1 MNDLELFH
9 FHLERAIYIL
19 KFQDRKLAGCWV
31 HQLNL
36 SLDTEYIESF
46 LTAAIFE
53 LSVTDTETFHWTLDN
68 LSDWKSYAN
77 LLQAVTRFALQKL
90 INKGFIPGQ
99 DFSFTSEGKILLHEN
114 AKNAI
119 IADVTESDN
128 LLIKKILLIPQE
140 LYSIT
145 TSCLP
150 IR

>member
-19 KFQDRKLAGCWV
+19 KFQDRKLAECWV
-31 HQLNL
+31 HQLNT
-36 SLDTEYIESF
+36 SLDNEYIESF

-53 LSVTDTETFHWTLDN
+53 LSVTDTKTFDWTLDN
-68 LSDWKSYAN
+68 LSDWKSYAH
-77 LLQAVTRFALQKL
+77 LLQTVTRFALQKL

-114 AKNAI
+114 AKTAI
-119 IADVTESDN
+119 MADVTESDN

-140 LYSIT
+140 NNSIT